1 MTFVS
6 RWFNKALGAWRDLR
20 NARASEALGRL
31 KARYHAFRVLLA
43 DNELAL
49 ERLALVERALA
60 SRDRSDLSEAATRL
74 MDTTFDLVDGLN
86 RITGGGHMGLFERQD
101 RLAQAVRR
109 SLAAIAPSEDQTP
122 TCLALADIDADQRR
136 FCGGKAATL
145 AQLRRSGLPVP
156 DGFVATTKACRRFL
170 SASGLEAKIRRSLGA
185 VELGKAVEAATQ
197 EIRREILAAP
207 VPGDLAAELVAAWER
222 LGGGAGAGPA
232 VSVRSSA
239 LVEDKAEHSFAGQF
253 HTELNVTTAKDLL
266 EAFREVVAGNFG
278 PSPTSYRR
286 QAGLPLVDFDM
297 AVLCQVMVP
306 ARCAG
311 VLFTVDPA
319 APESGRMLL
328 TAVHGLGTSAVGGD
342 APVDVFHPA
351 RDASPAEEA
360 AMPAEIADKDFRDE
374 LLPGGGLRRV
384 AVSEAERRVPVLDA
398 DELRRLVRYARMI
411 ESLAG
416 QPQDIEWAMTPDNHF
431 RILQARPVRLAGRA
445 RASARLARGAVLLD
459 SGVTAS
465 PGRAVGQAHPAR
477 SAREADPEHAP
488 QGLRILVLRHSM
500 VEAAQV
506 LPEYDGVVV
515 ELGNP
520 ADHLSC
526 VARELSIPMLTGVAG
541 AMDALRDG
549 QWIILDADQGEVLE
563 APEEAWSCQ
572 AEAGEAGA
580 APVAHGQTGGDPQ
593 ACRRRTSAPA
603 PAPLPPDLA
612 ALHDLLVPLNLTDA
626 YGPTF
631 SPVEC
636 KTAHDLVRYVH
647 EMAVLAMFDAGDAV
661 LEDAGVLLRR
671 LNESPIPFLLIDF
684 GGGLAAQHS
693 HRNITLADVRSV
705 PLLALCEGMAT
716 PGLRWRE
723 APPVGNVGGV
733 LSRALLDGRSARP
746 VGNFNY
752 ALVARD
758 YLNVNAR
765 VEFHFAMVDAVCGPE
780 QGENYVR
787 FRFKG
792 GGTAREQRERR
803 VQAVSEILKAHGFFT
818 DRRGDM
824 VTATLSEPTLAEAR
838 ERLVMLGRLLGFTRL
853 LDAAMVDDEM
863 PGKVARAFLE
873 GDYALEGIS
882 AEQGVTPQA

>member
-1 MTFVS
+1 MNFLTS
-6 RWFNKALGAWRDLR
+6 WFNRALASWRDLR
-20 NARASEALGRL
+20 TARAAEALGHL
-31 KARYHAFRVLLA
+31 KARYHAFRILLA
-43 DNELAL
+43 DNEQAL
-49 ERLALVERALA
+49 ERLADVERALA
-60 SRDRSDLSEAATRL
+60 NRDGGEVSEAAARL
-74 MDTTFDLVDGLN
+74 MDTAFDLVDGLN
-86 RITGGGHMGLFERQD
+86 RITGGRHMGLYDRQE

-109 SLAAIAPSEDQTP
+109 SLAAIAPREDHAP
-122 TCLALADIDADQRR
+122 LCLALAEVDADQRR

-156 DGFVATTKACRRFL
+156 DGFVATTRACRRFL

-185 VELGKAVEAATQ
+185 VELGKSVDSATQ
-197 EIRREILAAP
+197 EIRRDILAAP
-207 VPGDLAAELVAAWER
+207 VPDDLAAELVAAWER
-222 LGGGAGAGPA
+222 LGKSLA

-253 HTELNVTTAKDLL
+253 HTELNVTTAEGLL
-266 EAFREVVAGNFG
+266 AAFREVVAGNFG

-319 APESGRMLL
+319 APENGRMLL
-328 TAVHGLGTSAVGGD
+328 TAVHGLGTGAVGGD
-342 APVDVFHPA
+342 APVDVFHPL
-351 RDASPAEEA
+351 RDPGEGDEA
-360 AMPAEIADKDFRDE
+360 AMPSEIADKAFRDE
-374 LLPGGGLRRV
+374 VQPDGGVRRV
-384 AVSEAERRVPVLDA
+384 AVPVAERGLPALSV
-398 DELRRLVRYARMI
+398 DELRRLLRYARMI

-416 QPQDIEWAMTPDNHF
+416 QPQDIEWAMTPDDHF
-431 RILQARPVRLAGRA
+431 RILQARPVRLAGRS
-445 RASARLARGAVLLD
+445 RSSVRLGRGAVLLE

-477 SAREADPEHAP
+477 SAHEADPAHAP

-526 VARELSIPMLTGVAG
+526 VARELGLPMLTGMSG
-541 AMDALRDG
+541 AMERLRGG
-549 QWIILDADQGEVLE
+549 QWIILDADRGEVLE
-563 APEEAWSCQ
+563 APEEAWSC
-572 AEAGEAGA
+572 ADE
-580 APVAHGQTGGDPQ
+580 GGTRE
-593 ACRRRTSAPA
+593 CRRRAASRGS
-603 PAPLPPDLA
+603 APLPPDLA
-612 ALHDLLVPLNLTDA
+612 ALHGLLVPLNLTDA

-636 KTAHDLVRYVH
+636 KSAHDLVRYVH

-661 LEDAGVLLRR
+661 LEEAGVLLRR
-671 LNESPIPFLLIDF
+671 LNESPIPFLVIDF

-693 HRNITLADVRSV
+693 RRDIQLADVRSL
-705 PLLALCEGMAT
+705 PLLSLCQGMAT

-723 APPVGNVGGV
+723 APPVGSVGGV

-765 VEFHFAMVDAVCGPE
+765 VEFHFAMIDAVCGAE
-780 QGENYVR
+780 RRENYVR

-803 VQAVSEILKAHGFFT
+803 VRAVSEILKAFGFFT

-824 VTATLSEPTLAEAR
+824 VTGTLAEPTQAEAQ

-863 PGKVARAFLE
+863 PGRVARAFLE
-873 GDYALEGIS
+873 GDYALEGLT
-882 AEQGVTPQA
+882 AALAAAPEQA

>member
-1 MTFVS
+1 MNFLKQWLNQTLD
-6 RWFNKALGAWRDLR
+6 AYHDMR
-20 NARASEALGRL
+20 NARAAEALGQL
-31 KARYHAFRVLLA
+31 KARYHAFRILLA

-49 ERLALVERALA
+49 ERLGDVERALA
-60 SRDRSDLSEAATRL
+60 SRDRSVLSEAAARL

-86 RITGGGHMGLFERQD
+86 RITGGRHMGLFERQE

-109 SLAAIAPSEDQTP
+109 ALASIAPQLDQTP
-122 TCLALADIDADQRR
+122 LCLALADVDADQRR

-170 SASGLEAKIRRSLGA
+170 SASGLEARIRRSLGA
-185 VELGKAVEAATQ
+185 VELGKSVESACQ
-197 EIRREILAAP
+197 DIRRDILAAP
-207 VPGDLAAELVAAWER
+207 VPGDLAAELVAAWKR
-222 LGGGAGAGPA
+222 LGQGTEAGPA

-253 HTELNVTTAKDLL
+253 HTELNVTTAEGLL
-266 EAFREVVAGNFG
+266 AAFREVVAGSFG
-278 PSPTSYRR
+278 SSPTSYRR

-328 TAVHGLGTSAVGGD
+328 TAVPGLGTGAVGGE
-342 APVDVFHPA
+342 APVDVFHPL
-351 RDASPAEEA
+351 RDSSLGQDAEA
-360 AMPAEIADKDFRDE
+360 DMPADIAEKGFRDE
-374 LLPGGGLRRV
+374 AQPGGGVRRV
-384 AVSEAERRVPVLDA
+384 EVPEAQRRVPVLSGG
-398 DELRRLVRYARMI
+398 ELRRLLRYARMI

-445 RASARLARGAVLLD
+445 RASVKLTHGALLLNGG
-459 SGVTAS
+459 STSS

-477 SAREADPEHAP
+477 SAHEADPRHAP

-506 LPEYDGVVV
+506 LAEYDGVLV

-526 VARELSIPMLTGVAG
+526 VARELGIPMLTGLTG
-541 AMDALRDG
+541 AMELLRGG
-549 QWIILDADQGEVLE
+549 QWIILDADRGEVLE

-572 AEAGEAGA
+572 ADDNMAG
-580 APVAHGQTGGDPQ
+580 GGPRE
-593 ACRRRTSAPA
+593 RRRKALASG

-612 ALHDLLVPLNLTDA
+612 ALHQLLVPLKLTDA

-631 SPVEC
+631 SPLEC
-636 KTAHDLVRYVH
+636 RSAHDLVRFVH
-647 EMAVLAMFDAGDAV
+647 EMAVLAMFDAGDSV
-661 LEDAGVLLRR
+661 LEQAGVLLRR
-671 LNESPIPFLLIDF
+671 LNESPIPFLVIDF
-684 GGGLAAQHS
+684 GGGLAAQHA
-693 HRNITLADVRSV
+693 RRDITLADVRSL

-723 APPVGNVGGV
+723 APPVGGFGG
-733 LSRALLDGRSARP
+733 LMSRALLDGRSARP

-758 YLNVNAR
+758 YLNLNAR
-765 VEFHFAMVDAVCGPE
+765 VEFHFAMIDAVCGSDRS
-780 QGENYVR
+780 ENYVR

-803 VQAVSEILKAHGFFT
+803 VRAVSEILKAFGFFT

-824 VTATLSEPTLAEAR
+824 VTATLNEPTRQEGR

-853 LDAAMVDDEM
+853 LDSVMVNDDM
-863 PGKVARAFLE
+863 PGSIARAFLE
-873 GDYALEGIS
+873 GDYALEGIV
-882 AEQGVTPQA
+882 AELAKVSDTA

>member
-1 MTFVS
+1 MNFVS
-6 RWFNKALGAWRDLR
+6 RWINKGLDAWRDLR
-20 NARASEALGRL
+20 NARAGEALGRL

-60 SRDRSDLSEAATRL
+60 SRDRSELSEAAARL

-109 SLAAIAPSEDQTP
+109 SLAAIAPGEDQTP

-156 DGFVATTKACRRFL
+156 DGFVATTRACRRFL

-185 VELGKAVEAATQ
+185 VELGKGVEAATQ

-222 LGGGAGAGPA
+222 LGSVP

-266 EAFREVVAGNFG
+266 AAFREVVAGNFG

-319 APESGRMLL
+319 APEGGRMLL

-342 APVDVFHPA
+342 APVDVFHPL
-351 RDASPAEEA
+351 RESSPGSHSGEEA

-384 AVSEAERRVPVLDA
+384 AVPEAERRAPVLDA

-416 QPQDIEWAMTPDNHF
+416 QPQDIEWAMPPDNHF

-459 SGVTAS
+459 GGVTAS

-541 AMDALRDG
+541 AMDALRGG
-549 QWIILDADQGEVLE
+549 QWIILDADAGEVLE

-572 AEAGEAGA
+572 AEDGQAG
-580 APVAHGQTGGDPQ
+580 HGQVGHGGGDPQ
-593 ACRRRTSAPA
+593 GCRRRAVAPA
-603 PAPLPPDLA
+603 QAPLPPDLA

-636 KTAHDLVRYVH
+636 RTAHDLVRYVH
-647 EMAVLAMFDAGDAV
+647 EMAVLAMFDAGDDV

-671 LNESPIPFLLIDF
+671 LNESPIPFLVIDF

-693 HRNITLADVRSV
+693 RRNITLADVRSV
-705 PLLALCEGMAT
+705 PLLALCAGMAT

-723 APPVGNVGGV
+723 TPPAGNVGGV

-765 VEFHFAMVDAVCGPE
+765 VEFHFAMVDAVCGPD

-803 VQAVSEILKAHGFFT
+803 VRAVSEILKAFGFFT

-824 VTATLSEPTLAEAR
+824 VTGTLSEPTLAEAR

-873 GDYALEGIS
+873 GDYALEGLK
-882 AEQGVTPQA
+882 AEQERASAKA